1 MTPDPERIKV
11 AKVLLVEK
19 EILGVDEMVVEEDVV
34 VVVEGHKKQTLQNH
48 SEEPTG
54 QVQHGPEF
62 SFSVQQLTGHVR
74 QSSYLITL
82 IVGVN
87 VAVSDV
93 LIDSGATCNVVGNRP
108 EDNMHGCFPLCQRG
122 RSQIIENT
130 RGKSNNISRL
140 NRADR

>member
-62 SFSVQQLTGHVR
+62 SFSVQQLTGHLR
-74 QSSYLITL
+74 QSRYLITL
-82 IVGVN
+82 I
-87 VAVSDV
+87 ALSDV
-93 LIDSGATCNVVGNRP
+93 PIDSGATCNVVGNRP
-108 EDNMHGCFPLCQRG
+108 GDNMHGCFPLCQRG
-122 RSQIIENT
+122 TQIIENT
-130 RGKSNNISRL
+130 RGKWKNISRL
-140 NRADR
+140 NRANR